1 MESVNPTFFG
11 LLATAI
17 LLTTLCAQT
26 IKQWREH
33 ATRGIARWFFLGQVS
48 ASVCFVIYSVLIHST
63 LFAVANALILASALA
78 GYIVLRVNRSRALR
92 NAPDVVVRSRMQGAD
107 SAGSS
112 HNMQAPHGRVAV
124 L

>member
-92 NAPDVVVRSRMQGAD
+92 NSTDAVIRSRAHGVE
-107 SAGSS
+107 SS
-112 HNMQAPHGRVAV
+112 GTHGVQAPHGRVAV

>member
-48 ASVCFVIYSVLIHST
+48 ASVCFVIYSVLIHSM

-78 GYIVLRVNRSRALR
+78 GYIVLRVNRSRVLR
-92 NAPDVVVRSRMQGAD
+92 NTPDAVVRGRMQAASSGA
-107 SAGSS
+107 SS
-112 HNMQAPHGRVAV
+112 GMPGPHGRVAV